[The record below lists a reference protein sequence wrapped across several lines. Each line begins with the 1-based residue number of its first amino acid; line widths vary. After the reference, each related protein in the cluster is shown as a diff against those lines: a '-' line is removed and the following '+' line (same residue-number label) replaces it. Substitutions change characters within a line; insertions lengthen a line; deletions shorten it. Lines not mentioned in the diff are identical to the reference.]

1 MFFHAGSIVC
11 VCDDPTVSSRVRQEA
26 GPTLKA
32 TRRRLSSLLTSFPR
46 EFTLADPH
54 VASAS
59 SSGVGTM
66 MTLASGRAGPRLG
79 ATSLT
84 QPLSGTLGNF
94 ITTTRFSYA
103 TKPSAG
109 PHTHVCLYFLYHD
122 ISSMTY
128 ASRLQDTAHF
138 CALLPSACNR
148 ESPCAA
154 IDTTHPFIPQR
165 SIYTCTRDPLNL
177 FSFFLTD
184 SCWRHHKHALALS
197 PTHPTYADANSRGRL
212 IQARSTGRGAVRS
225 LRLTRKGV

>member
-1 MFFHAGSIVC
+1 MYFSSFASIWSQPDKTFHCCYFCSFNF
-11 VCDDPTVSSRVRQEA
+11 SRVICSDYVVMIDLAEVGDIKCSSMLAALSACVMIPPSAAESDKRRARPWRQQ
-26 GPTLKA
+26 GDVC
-32 TRRRLSSLLTSFPR
+32 RLFSRVSLESLLW
-46 EFTLADPH
+46 LIH

-84 QPLSGTLGNF
+84 QPLSGTQGNF

-103 TKPSAG
+103 TQPSAG
-109 PHTHVCLYFLYHD
+109 PHTHVRLYFLYHD

-128 ASRLQDTAHF
+128 ASRLQETAHF

-154 IDTTHPFIPQR
+154 IDTTHPLHP
-165 SIYTCTRDPLNL
+165 T
-177 FSFFLTD
+177 
-184 SCWRHHKHALALS
+184 KVHAL
-197 PTHPTYADANSRGRL
+197 
-212 IQARSTGRGAVRS
+212 STNILAHAIH
-225 LRLTRKGV
+225 